1 MKKSLF
7 MLAVLAAA
15 VFTSCENEQSS
26 LDFAAIQDTATVQG
40 YVFIDKGYVKEN
52 STYVVKSLPAVG
64 CEVLVKVPYAKYD
77 SDAAA
82 GDKFFEGV
90 CDENGFYTINV
101 PVGQEAITGVSVY
114 TRPIMD
120 KYYDLINGA
129 VVEKTASYGEASAE
143 VVLERGKTYTAAT
156 IYMQKDVEGAILT
169 RNQTVT
175 LNGVIKEYYEKRKLY
190 DEDDVAGK
198 YYGVADTRNATSAVQ
213 LVVTLTNT
221 EYPTEKVVYNITANQ
236 GAYKLTANIYDVWNI
251 NNTEVR
257 VEAKSYK
264 STVAHYYEYRA
275 DGVRPGSYEWK
286 SASQNVSGYYNG
298 TTVTKTLSDGDLILG
313 AYISEMRLP
322 FVPDYNNNTIYGIG
336 NYDIDIIDGEYYYN
350 SENPLGWEY

>member
-1 MKKSLF
+1 
-7 MLAVLAAA
+7 MLAVLAVA

-40 YVFIDKGYVKEN
+40 YVFIDKGYVNEN

-169 RNQTVT
+169 RNQTIT
-175 LNGVIKEYYEKRKLY
+175 LNGVIKEYYEKKKMY
-190 DEDDVAGK
+190 DDDDVTSGF
-198 YYGVADTRNATSAVQ
+198 YGVADTRNATSAIQ

-236 GAYKLTANIYDVWNI
+236 GVYKLSANVYDVWNI
-251 NNTEVR
+251 DNTEVT

-264 STVAHYYEYRA
+264 STIAHFYEHLI
-275 DGVRPGSYEWK
+275 DPDNGEWK
-286 SASQNVSGYYNG
+286 SKSQNVSGYYQG
-298 TTVTKTLSDGDLILG
+298 TSVAKTLSDGDLILG
-313 AYISEMRLP
+313 AYISEMKLA

-336 NYDIDIIDGEYYYN
+336 NYDIDIVDGEYYYD

>member
-1 MKKSLF
+1 MCSG
-7 MLAVLAAA
+7 A
-15 VFTSCENEQSS
+15 SS
-26 LDFAAIQDTATVQG
+26 SFFG
-40 YVFIDKGYVKEN
+40 GF
-52 STYVVKSLPAVG
+52 LPSPAG
-64 CEVLVKVPYAKYD
+64 
-77 SDAAA
+77 AA

-169 RNQTVT
+169 RNQTIT
-175 LNGVIKEYYEKRKLY
+175 LNGVIKEYYEKKKMY
-190 DEDDVAGK
+190 DDDDVTSGF
-198 YYGVADTRNATSAVQ
+198 YGVADTRNATSAIQ

-236 GAYKLTANIYDVWNI
+236 GVYKLSANVYDVWNI
-251 NNTEVR
+251 DNTEVT

-264 STVAHYYEYRA
+264 STIAHFYEHLI
-275 DGVRPGSYEWK
+275 DPDNGEWK
-286 SASQNVSGYYNG
+286 SKSQNVSGYYQG
-298 TTVTKTLSDGDLILG
+298 TSVAKTLSDGDLILG
-313 AYISEMRLP
+313 AYISEMKLA

-336 NYDIDIIDGEYYYN
+336 NYDIDIVDGEYYYD